1 MNKAITIFTPT
12 YNRAHLLLRLYDSLC
27 SQISKDFVWLIVDD
41 GSTDN
46 TNNIVK
52 SWILDDIINIEY
64 YYQENG
70 GKMRAHNR
78 AVELCKTDLFVC
90 VDSDDYLAS
99 ASVISDTLS
108 FWHHN
113 NCNMDPHICGIVS
126 LKKLLGIN
134 DCVTFDNYDTITL
147 SELNSFGFNGE
158 TSLVFK
164 TSVIKNYPFP
174 VEDGEKFVTEDIVY
188 DLIDIDYKYL
198 FFPFFSQ
205 ICEYQSDG
213 YTKNGMDIMF
223 KNPKGYRRY
232 YNQLTLI
239 GKGNKRY
246 NIQMFIALSIL
257 LKDYSMFSLANNKLL
272 TFVYFPLGIFQYI
285 KLKLGRW

>member
-1 MNKAITIFTPT
+1 MNKAITVFTPT
-12 YNRAHLLLRLYDSLC
+12 YNRSHLLPRLYDSLC
-27 SQISKDFVWLIVDD
+27 AQDSKNFVWLIVDD

-46 TNNIVK
+46 TKNIVK
-52 SWILDDIINIEY
+52 SWMLDDIICIDY

-108 FWHHN
+108 FWCQN
-113 NCNMDPHICGIVS
+113 NCDIDPQICGIIS
-126 LKKLLGIN
+126 LKKIIGMN
-134 DCVTFDNYDTITL
+134 DSVTIGSHKTITL
-147 SELNSFGFNGE
+147 SELYSSGFNGE

-164 TSVIKNYPFP
+164 TNVIRTFPFP
-174 VEDGEKFVTEDIVY
+174 VEDGEKFVTEAIVY
-188 DLIDIDYKYL
+188 DLLDIDYKYL
-198 FFPFFSQ
+198 FFPYFSQ
-205 ICEYQSDG
+205 MCEYQSDG
-213 YTKNGMDIMF
+213 YTKNGMDILF

-232 YNQLTLI
+232 YNQMTLI

-246 NIQMFIALSIL
+246 NIQMFIALSIF
-257 LKDYSMFSLANNKLL
+257 LKDYSMFSLANDKWH
-272 TFVYFPLGIFQYI
+272 TFVYFPLGLFQYI
-285 KLKLGRW
+285 KLKLGKW